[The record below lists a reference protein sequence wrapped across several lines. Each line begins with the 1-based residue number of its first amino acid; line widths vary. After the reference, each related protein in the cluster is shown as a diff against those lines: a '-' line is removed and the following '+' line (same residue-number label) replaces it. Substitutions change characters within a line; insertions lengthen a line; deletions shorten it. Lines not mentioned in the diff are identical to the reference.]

1 MIILQKAKFAH
12 TFASLKSARD
22 KQMANV
28 EALRKTSDQQLEH
41 LKQLEERE
49 KNLEAQLVKDHADL
63 E

>member
-1 MIILQKAKFAH
+1 
-12 TFASLKSARD
+12 
-22 KQMANV
+22 MANV